1 MEVKSVLFTTPMG
14 EGKQRRSLTFTAE
27 WDYPLPNSIREEM
40 FEEICNY
47 DSIELRLEKLKSML
61 NKELITEEEYN
72 AKKQKLIDEM

>member
-1 MEVKSVLFTTPMG
+1 MYWDKKSLEYHLETLSTT
-14 EGKQRRSLTFTAE
+14 LTGDE
-27 WDYPLPNSIREEM
+27 WEYPLPNSLREEM

-72 AKKQKLIDEM
+72 TKKQKLIDEL